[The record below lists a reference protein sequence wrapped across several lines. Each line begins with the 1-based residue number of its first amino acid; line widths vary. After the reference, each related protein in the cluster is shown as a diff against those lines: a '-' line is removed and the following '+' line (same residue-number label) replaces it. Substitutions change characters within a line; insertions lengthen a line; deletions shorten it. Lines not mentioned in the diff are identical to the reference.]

1 MADQERRRSHAD
13 FGAQLDR
20 IERKVDETHTT
31 IHGNGN
37 PGMKTELSN
46 TVLRVGAL
54 EEKKSVGMAT
64 KITWVCLAITSLVS
78 LAAAFI
84 Q

>member
-1 MADQERRRSHAD
+1 MPPERRKDYSNIAD
-13 FGAQLDR
+13 KVNDIHEWVGALNA
-20 IERKVDETHTT
+20 T